1 LASTPGRATLYHNG
15 ARPPP
20 RADGQHGNTHEMT
33 MIKTA
38 ADGETTISLLEL
50 LEIGYNARLDRATNA
65 AEDASNALGRI
76 ADAFETF
83 NALFAS
89 VIGVGKTTCYG
100 GNDGADFGPPVNFIR
115 SGRGRSVFAC
125 DTDNSDD
132 GEG

>member
-1 LASTPGRATLYHNG
+1 
-15 ARPPP
+15 
-20 RADGQHGNTHEMT
+20 MT